1 MTKLVVDDDVRLQA
15 VVEANTDEMFR
26 LVDRNRTYLREWLPW
41 LDANRSAEDSR
52 SFIRDSNT
60 RASEGAGLVTAIFFR
75 DQICG
80 VAGFNWIDAAN
91 RACEIGYWISEDHQG
106 RGIVTRSVRSLVGF
120 AFDQKQL
127 NRVTMPVAVGNTKSR
142 GIPERLG
149 FTSEGIR
156 REAEWLYDHF
166 VDHVMYAMLS
176 ADWVLPRDA

>member
-1 MTKLVVDDDVRLQA
+1 MLKLVVDDDVTLRA
-15 VVEANTDEMFR
+15 VAEADTDEMFR
-26 LVDRNRTYLREWLPW
+26 LVHRNRAYLREWLPW

-120 AFDQKQL
+120 AFDQAQL
-127 NRVTMPVAVGNTKSR
+127 NRVTIPVAVENAKSR
-142 GIPERLG
+142 AIPERLG

-166 VDHVMYAMLS
+166 VDHVMYAMLC
-176 ADWVLPRDA
+176 ADWIPPRDA

>member
-1 MTKLVVDDDVRLQA
+1 MVKLVLDDGVRLQA

-26 LVDRNRTYLREWLPW
+26 LVDRNRAYLREWLPW
-41 LDANRSAEDSR
+41 LDANQSAEDTR
-52 SFIRDSNT
+52 RFIVDSSK
-60 RASEGAGLVTAIFFR
+60 RASEGSGLVTAIFFR

-80 VAGFNWIDAAN
+80 VAGFNWIDTAN

-120 AFDQKQL
+120 AFDQEQL
-127 NRVTMPVAVGNTKSR
+127 NRVAIPVAVENAKSR
-142 GIPERLG
+142 AIPERLG

-166 VDHVMYAMLS
+166 VDHVMYAMLR
-176 ADWVLPRDA
+176 ADWVPPRNA